1 MTPVRSDTAPRRENK
16 LSTPPY
22 EPLGRHVNDVIAVR
36 LLITLLL
43 ITLLKVGASEGNIGH
58 FGLEFVCHFSN
69 RIALIDVKNN

>member
-36 LLITLLL
+36 LLITLL
-43 ITLLKVGASEGNIGH
+43 KVGASEGNIGH